1 MKKRTCIALVLCL
14 ILSLFPAQL
23 QPDVAEAASGAKLS
37 QSSVTFK
44 KVPASKIIKIKN
56 VDSNKIASLS
66 FNNKDA
72 NVALVSFVS
81 KTKFKVVACGQGET
95 KVTLKVKVKKKKK
108 KYTTYTLKLK
118 VYVNLPSETA
128 TPTPT
133 GTATPIPTVTPTV
146 KPTKTPSASPTAS
159 TKPSGSPS
167 ASPTVSPSGT
177 PTVKP
182 TLTPSASPTVKPT
195 SVPTG
200 FVPVS
205 AEENQARDIMLAL
218 KATYPE
224 RMHWSDADNYI
235 DWYAFCH
242 EPYNIRY
249 HATGCVA
256 FACILSDA
264 VFGECI
270 EIDRSKGKYNIVA
283 PASRVDDPNPYTIR
297 IGDIIRIE
305 NGLHSA
311 MVIGRDEREFTLAEG
326 NIHYTD
332 YSTGFD
338 DHIIMWGRKIP
349 ITSAINYVWTR
360 W

>member
-1 MKKRTCIALVLCL
+1 MKKRTSIALVLCL

-108 KYTTYTLKLK
+108 KYKTYTLKLK
-118 VYVNLPSETA
+118 VYVDLPSETA

-133 GTATPIPTVTPTV
+133 GTATPTPTV
-146 KPTKTPSASPTAS
+146 KPTSF
-159 TKPSGSPS
+159 
-167 ASPTVSPSGT
+167 VS
-177 PTVKP
+177 
-182 TLTPSASPTVKPT
+182 
-195 SVPTG
+195 
-200 FVPVS
+200 VS
-205 AEENQARDIMLAL
+205 SEEIEARDIMLAL
-218 KATYPE
+218 KTTYPE
-224 RMHWSDADNYI
+224 RMHWSDEDNQI
-235 DWYAFCH
+235 QWYAFCH
-242 EPYNIRY
+242 EPYNTRY

-270 EIDRSKGKYNIVA
+270 EIDRSKGKYKIVA
-283 PASRVDDPNPYTIR
+283 PARQVDDPNPYTIR